1 MGTCRRW
8 YRCYARLA
16 RQSVCVL
23 FHPQQQTVSPSSLGF
38 TARSPVVSRWPSRS
52 DVAFVRSECID
63 CVNVTAL
70 ASRCHC
76 LRLRPFTGMYIFS
89 SAECHFS
96 KSISRRPQ
104 PGGSEVCHHAHH
116 VHLPSCFCHWWIRF
130 CGGPII
136 RRYNRTGLHT
146 SGEGRTRKVCTGG
159 EFAAKGYVWQ
169 M

>member
-1 MGTCRRW
+1 MLRTTCTTISLCVVSPTTTDRLSVFTRI
-8 YRCYARLA
+8 YRPKSC
-16 RQSVCVL
+16 RQSVTFSVRCRICEKWMHRLCERHSVG
-23 FHPQQQTVSPSSLGF
+23 FTVSLF
-38 TARSPVVSRWPSRS
+38 TFTSVHR
-52 DVAFVRSECID
+52 
-63 CVNVTAL
+63 NV
-70 ASRCHC
+70 
-76 LRLRPFTGMYIFS
+76 YFS

-146 SGEGRTRKVCTGG
+146 SGEGRTREVCTGG
-159 EFAAKGYVWQ
+159 EFAAKGYVWL